1 MSASSLPL
9 IPLPASVTLTAGAS
23 PYRPADPS
31 DLHLTVTV
39 DASTGAPESYTLRIT
54 ERGIQITAA
63 DQAGAFHAR
72 QTLAQLEDAGTYPA
86 LVIEDAPRF
95 AYRGVMLDVARHFQ
109 PVETVKAYIDHASS
123 LKFNHFHLHL
133 TDDQGWRIALD
144 SRPEL
149 VEKASSTS
157 ALGDPGGHY
166 TRADWDEIVAH
177 AASRHMTVVP
187 EIDVPG
193 HTHAV
198 GLAYPELAAD
208 PVISDGVLETVETFG
223 GGLPLPG
230 RPYTGWAVGFSS
242 LKHGEPAVDAFLSD
256 VFRELAQITP
266 GPYIHLG
273 GDECLGTD
281 PDDYNAFIE
290 KVTAIVAGTGKT
302 PIAWHE
308 AGAAPG
314 IHPATV
320 GQYWNYVA
328 PEPGQDAPAR
338 ALANRGG
345 LIMSPA
351 DVAYL
356 DMKFDADSRLG
367 LTWARGVTTLHDA
380 YGWEPTAILDGV
392 GDEQIL
398 GVEAPMWAE
407 TVRDLS
413 DIEQLAFPRIG
424 AIAEIA
430 WSPAARRDWAGFEAR
445 TAAAIP
451 RWKAA
456 GISVPTR

>member
-1 MSASSLPL
+1 MSASPLPL
-9 IPLPASVTLTAGAS
+9 IPLPASVTLTEGAA

-39 DASTGAPESYTLRIT
+39 DAAAGGPEAYMLRIT
-54 ERGIQITAA
+54 ERGIQIMAGGP
-63 DQAGAFHAR
+63 AGAFYAR
-72 QTLAQLEDAGTYPA
+72 QTLAQLEHDGEYPA
-86 LVIEDAPRF
+86 VVIEDAPRF

-109 PVETVKAYIDHASS
+109 PVETVKTYIDHAAS
-123 LKFNHFHLHL
+123 LKFNHLHLHL
-133 TDDQGWRIALD
+133 TDDQGWRLALD
-144 SRPEL
+144 SRPAL
-149 VEKASSTS
+149 VEKASTTS

-166 TRADWDEIVAH
+166 TREDWTEILEH
-177 AASRHMTVVP
+177 AASRHVTVVP

-208 PVISDGVLETVETFG
+208 PVISDLVLETVETFG

-230 RPYTGWAVGFSS
+230 HPYTGWAVGFSS
-242 LKHGEPAVDAFLSD
+242 LKHDDPEVDRFLSD
-256 VFRELAQITP
+256 VFTELARITP
-266 GPYIHLG
+266 GPYLHVG
-273 GDECLGTD
+273 GDECHGTD
-281 PDDYNAFIE
+281 PADYAVFLE
-290 KVTAIVAGTGKT
+290 KVTAIVAATGKT
-302 PIAWHE
+302 PVAWHE
-308 AGAAPG
+308 AGAAAG
-314 IHPATV
+314 LHPATV
-320 GQYWNYVA
+320 GQYWNYVQ

-338 ALANRGG
+338 AFGSRGG

-356 DMKFDADSRLG
+356 DMKFDADSPLG
-367 LTWARGVTTLHDA
+367 LTWAKGVTTMQDA

-392 GDEQIL
+392 DPDRIL
-398 GVEAPMWAE
+398 GVEAPLWSE
-407 TVRDLS
+407 TARDLA

-430 WSPAARRDWAGFEAR
+430 WSPAGAHDAAGFEAR
-445 TAAAIP
+445 TAALIS

-456 GISVPTR
+456 GIRIPTP